1 MLNPKAGAITLSVLV
16 LLFSGLATRYGPVA
30 IHYVRQLENHRRLAA
45 DWRKLI
51 PERRDALL
59 NDTAAPTA
67 GNPNGDVPL
76 VVFLDYNCPQCRA
89 EDRIIQQ
96 ALKDDPKLKVVYKHY
111 PGEKP
116 GSKFAALAALASI
129 KQGKYD
135 AFHHA
140 LMATSGQLSEFDIL
154 TIARQVGLD
163 VEQLKRDMR
172 DPALENLLER
182 NRAVAKEL
190 YIDGTPGFVLGL
202 EVIPGVPNV
211 HKLERLIAKEREI
224 KRRAASPTSAF

>member
-1 MLNPKAGAITLSVLV
+1 MD
-16 LLFSGLATRYGPVA
+16 
-30 IHYVRQLENHRRLAA
+30 YVHEHENYRRLAA

-59 NDTAAPTA
+59 NDAAAPSA
-67 GNPNGDVPL
+67 GNPNGDVAL

-89 EDRIIQQ
+89 EDSIIQQ
-96 ALKDDPKLKVVYKHY
+96 ALRDDPKLTVVYKHY
-111 PGEKP
+111 PGERP

-129 KQGKYD
+129 KQGKYE

-154 TIARQVGLD
+154 TIARDLGLD
-163 VEQLKRDMR
+163 VEQLKREMG

-182 NRAVAKEL
+182 NRAVAKDL
-190 YIDGTPGFVLGL
+190 Y
-202 EVIPGVPNV
+202 
-211 HKLERLIAKEREI
+211 
-224 KRRAASPTSAF
+224 